1 MHSTAMIGVVTVT
14 YNSAAVISEFMECL
28 LQQSYRD
35 MRLYLVDNCSSD
47 NTLALVAQYSDK
59 RIIII
64 RNSTNLG
71 VAEGNNIGI
80 RAAISE
86 GCSFVLLIN
95 NDTVFGAD
103 LVSGLQEGL
112 EKYQCHMI
120 VPKILYF
127 EPADK
132 IWSAGGAFS
141 VLRGRS
147 KHLGF
152 NKKDNGQFDRPRNV
166 EYSPT
171 CCMLIE
177 KEVIDGIGLMD
188 ANYFVYFDDTDF
200 CLQAHRAGFKLMYA
214 PECKLFHKVSSL
226 IGHRSETAV
235 RYVTR
240 NHVYFVLKN
249 FRMWQNLYYLP
260 ICQAHI
266 VVRCLSAKN
275 VAKAFVIAQKAFGEG
290 IAVFRS
296 TQRSPGIPLSRH
308 TPTAR
313 HSMPAASNDV

>member
-1 MHSTAMIGVVTVT
+1 MIGVVTVT

-80 RAAISE
+80 RAAISDR
-86 GCSFVLLIN
+86 CSCVLLIN
-95 NDTVFGAD
+95 NDTVFDAD
-103 LVSGLQEGL
+103 LISRLQEGL
-112 EKYQCHMI
+112 EKYQCQMI
-120 VPKILYF
+120 VPKVLYF
-127 EPADK
+127 EPTDK

-200 CLQAHRAGFKLMYA
+200 CLQAHRAGFKLVYA

-275 VAKAFVIAQKAFGEG
+275 VAKAFVIAQKAFWEG

-296 TQRSPGIPLSRH
+296 TQRSSGTPLSRH
-308 TPTAR
+308 TQTAR